1 MLSLRRS
8 ALALAVAVTGWAA
21 GCAITPHPMIDPGY
35 AAPMFN
41 TAPGLIAVGFSCCL
55 VLAGRFVMN
64 KIVNVDV

>member
-1 MLSLRRS
+1 MQAAVKSPLGTF
-8 ALALAVAVTGWAA
+8 LAA
-21 GCAITPHPMIDPGY
+21 MYFIDPGY

-41 TAPGLIAVGFSCCL
+41 TAPGLIAVGFSCSL